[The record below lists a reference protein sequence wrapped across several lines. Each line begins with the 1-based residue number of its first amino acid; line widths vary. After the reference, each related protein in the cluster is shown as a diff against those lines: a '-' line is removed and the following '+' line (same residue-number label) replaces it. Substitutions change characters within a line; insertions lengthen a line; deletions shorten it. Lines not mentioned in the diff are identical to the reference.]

1 MTPRKSQDDVGV
13 RQRIDKLAEAIRAK
27 DLERV
32 MASYTPDVV
41 SFDVEAPLAHV
52 GAAAKRQNW
61 ERVFAAYRSPLGYE
75 IRDLSITVGDDV
87 AFAHS
92 LNRLA
97 GTLTNGVETDGFWVR
112 ATVCLRKI
120 DDDWLIVHDQAS
132 VPLDVKTGS
141 ALLHL
146 EP

>member
-1 MTPRKSQDDVGV
+1 MTPRKLQDEDDV
-13 RQRIDKLAEAIRAK
+13 RQRIDKLAAAIRDT
-27 DLERV
+27 DLDRV
-32 MASYTPDVV
+32 MACYTPDVV

-52 GAAAKRQNW
+52 GAAAKRRNW
-61 ERVFAAYRSPLGYE
+61 ERVFAAYRSPLGYQ
-75 IRDLSITVGDDV
+75 IRNLSITVGDDV

-97 GTLTNGVETDGFWVR
+97 GTLTNGVATDGFWVR

-132 VPLDVKTGS
+132 VPLDLETGS
-141 ALLHL
+141 ASLHL

>member
-1 MTPRKSQDDVGV
+1 MTPRKSHDEDDV
-13 RQRIDKLAEAIRAK
+13 RQRIDKLAAAIRAK
-27 DLERV
+27 DLDRV
-32 MASYTPDVV
+32 MASYPPDVV

-52 GAAAKRQNW
+52 GAAAKRHNW
-61 ERVFAAYRSPLGYE
+61 ERVFAAYRSPLSYQ
-75 IRDLSITVGDDV
+75 IRNLSITVGGDV

-120 DDDWLIVHDQAS
+120 DGDWLIVHDQAS
-132 VPLDVKTGS
+132 VPLDVETGS
-141 ALLHL
+141 ALFHL